1 MFSAPSVPAA
11 LKRGSFMRFDPRI
24 VVAALAAAVVLPLVV
39 SAQDLHP
46 SRRPSPLGMART
58 TLGDAYVRVIYG
70 RPYKRDRKNIFG
82 TKENGAVV
90 VYGERWRTGANE
102 ATELTVTRDVL
113 VGGQKLAAGTYS
125 LSTTPAPGT
134 WKVHFNSKLGLDGL
148 GIFANN
154 TFTPVD
160 LAPTDVLTLSVP
172 ATELPEDKEVDQL
185 TFDFEK
191 TASGADMVLRWIRTE
206 VRVPIAPAK

>member
-1 MFSAPSVPAA
+1 MNVT
-11 LKRGSFMRFDPRI
+11 RRM
-24 VVAALAAAVVLPLVV
+24 VVAALAAAVVAPLALA
-39 SAQDLHP
+39 AQDLHP
-46 SRRPSPLGMART
+46 SRRPSPMGMART
-58 TLGDAYVRVIYG
+58 TVGDAYVRVVYS

-82 TKENGAVV
+82 TKESGAVV

-113 VGGQKLAAGTYS
+113 VGGQKLPAGTYS

-134 WKVHFNSKLGLDGL
+134 WKVHFNSRLGLDGL

-160 LAPTDVLTLSVP
+160 LPPTDVLTVTAP

-191 TASGADMVLRWIRTE
+191 NAAGADMVLRWIRTE
-206 VRVPIAPAK
+206 VRLPFAPAK

>member
-1 MFSAPSVPAA
+1 MNVN
-11 LKRGSFMRFDPRI
+11 RRM
-24 VVAALAAAVVLPLVV
+24 VVAALAAAVVAPLVLA
-39 SAQDLHP
+39 AQDLHP

-58 TLGDAYVRVIYG
+58 TLGDAYVRVVYG

-82 TKENGAVV
+82 TKESGAVV
-90 VYGERWRTGANE
+90 IYGERWRTGANE

-113 VGGQKLAAGTYS
+113 VGGQKLPAGTYS

-134 WKVHFNSKLGLDGL
+134 WKVHINSKLGLDGL

-160 LAPTDVLTLSVP
+160 LAPTDVLTVSAT

-191 TASGADMVLRWIRTE
+191 TPAGADMVLRWIRTE
-206 VRVPIAPAK
+206 VRVPIALAKG